1 MPINTLHPEYQAGLA
16 HWIRARDVLAGEDA
30 LKAAGERYLPRLT
43 GQTDDEYRSYRLRAS
58 FFNATART
66 ADGYIGLVFRR
77 PPFVTLPQ
85 ENTPVARALATF
97 ESDVDLLGT
106 TFSSYARNIVRE
118 VIAVGRAGSLID
130 WDDAERRAYV
140 SAYDAEEILNWRAE
154 RIAGRNLLTLLV
166 LREPAPATGKDV
178 DEYEHRVEDQIRVF
192 RLVDSGGKMQLEC
205 VTEVWRRIEGDWTL
219 VESTAMRRY
228 GQAVPLIPFVFH
240 GPRHSRPAVDKPPLT
255 DLIAVNLDH
264 FRLNAD
270 YKHGIHFTALPTP
283 WAAGI
288 PSTTPTEYT
297 IGSAKLWL
305 AENPAARFG
314 FLEFKGDGLMTFERA
329 MDRDERLLAVLGSR
343 LLEPSKKVGE
353 TAEALELRQA
363 GENSV
368 LGALAINV
376 SESLTHV
383 LRWVHWWHG
392 SDALPEEVPLDRC
405 SVQLNTDFSVK
416 GMTPQE
422 LESVVAAWQAGALS
436 RAAMVELFRRGEML
450 PERGDLRS
458 EELLPAR

>member
-1 MPINTLHPEYQAGLA
+1 M
-16 HWIRARDVLAGEDA
+16 LAGEDA

-43 GQTDDEYRSYRLRAS
+43 GQTDEHYAAYRLRAS

-66 ADGYIGLVFRR
+66 AEGYLGLVFRR
-77 PPFVTLPQ
+77 PPFVTLPR
-85 ENTPVARALATF
+85 ENTPVGKALASF

-106 TFSSYARNIVRE
+106 LFSSYARNIVRE
-118 VIAVGRAGSLID
+118 IIAVGRAGSLVD
-130 WDDAERRAYV
+130 WDNAEQRAYV
-140 SAYDAEEILNWRAE
+140 SAYDAEEILNWRVE
-154 RIAGRNLLTLLV
+154 RIDGHNLLTLLV
-166 LREPAPATGKDV
+166 LRELGHSASDSD
-178 DEYEHRVEDQIRVF
+178 DEYEQQVGEQLRVL
-192 RLVDSGGKMQLEC
+192 RLVSSKNRSKREC
-205 VTEVWRRIEGDWTL
+205 VSEVWRRVEGDWTL
-219 VESTAMRRY
+219 MERTALRRY
-228 GQAVPLIPFVFH
+228 GQSVPAIPFVFH
-240 GPRHSRPAVDKPPLT
+240 GPRHSNPAVDKPPLT

-283 WAAGI
+283 WAVGI
-288 PSTTPTEYT
+288 SATTTVDYT

-314 FLEFKGDGLMTFERA
+314 FLEFKGDGLATFERA

-368 LGALAINV
+368 LGAMAINL
-376 SESLTHV
+376 SESLTQV
-383 LRWVHWWHG
+383 LRWVYWWHG
-392 SDALPEEVPLDRC
+392 SEAMPDDVSSDRC

-416 GMTPQE
+416 GMTHQE
-422 LESVVAAWQAGALS
+422 LESVVAAWQASALS
-436 RAAMVELFRRGEML
+436 REAMVDLFRRGEML
-450 PERGDLRS
+450 PERGD
-458 EELLPAR
+458 ARAETLGA